1 MYKDVHCPPLLQK
14 QNEITTY
21 PSTDN
26 WLDKLWYIHMAQYYA
41 ILCNCVCGLVSEFLG
56 NFYFL
61 FKTFLCLNFIMHL
74 YHFSKN

>member
-26 WLDKLWYIHMAQYYA
+26 WLDKLWYIHMAQYYVTV
-41 ILCNCVCGLVSEFLG
+41 CVVW
-56 NFYFL
+56 
-61 FKTFLCLNFIMHL
+61 
-74 YHFSKN
+74 